1 MITKMKIPPIY
12 ITVCTFLFVSCISN
26 NDPLLEN
33 ETGEVC
39 FLVGQDENVGIE
51 TRTTYDVNDFNVALK
66 NGSDVIFSNRKFSDI
81 AGTTFSCTAK
91 DGYVFTAESCTE
103 IEAES
108 ANGNWGQP
116 RFAGTETFEVLK
128 NQRNEIEV
136 ICKQINSSMQV
147 VFSDF
152 IHSFC
157 TDYSITFYAADD
169 TERLFTIDKN
179 NYLYKVAYFNID
191 ESRAVNYTVSLSFA
205 GQTYE
210 FPGNSTIV
218 PSAKYSLNVNLDN
231 ESFSVLSI
239 EVIVN
244 GELDNE
250 ITLEPVNINPYK

>member
-169 TERLFTIDKN
+169 IERQFTIDKN
-179 NYLYKVAYFNID
+179 NYLNKIAYFNID

-205 GQTYE
+205 GQTHE

-218 PSAKYSLNVNLDN
+218 PSSKYSLNVKLDD
-231 ESFSVLSI
+231 ESFSVVSI
-239 EVIVN
+239 GITVN

-250 ITLEPVNINPYK
+250 ITLEAVNINPYQ